1 MTPRVGV
8 MPFTLRRQAARVL
21 LFEPSGR
28 LLMLRAVDPVASHR
42 GHWWEIPGGGIDPGE
57 SSQDAARR
65 ELREEAGITD
75 AEIGPCVFTQHAR
88 FTFAGMRFDQF
99 ERIHI
104 AWCDTASASWNP
116 QGLESLEVM
125 AFQGQ
130 AWWTAD
136 EVSTTTERLLPPGLR
151 LALPELTAGPLPAAP
166 IDITVPTDDTW

>member
-1 MTPRVGV
+1 

-21 LFEPSGR
+21 LFEPDGR
-28 LLMLRAVDPVASHR
+28 LLMLRAVDPVASQR

-57 SSQDAARR
+57 SSDDAARR

-75 AEIGPCVFTQHAR
+75 VEVGPCVFTQHAR

-104 AWCDTASASWNP
+104 AWCEAASTSWNP
-116 QGLESLEVM
+116 GGLESLEVM

-130 AWWTAD
+130 AWWTVEEISA
-136 EVSTTTERLLPPGLR
+136 TAERLLPLGLR
-151 LALPELTAGPLPAAP
+151 LALPDLVAGPLPTTP
-166 IDITVPTDDTW
+166 IDITVAPDPSW